1 MDERMRFVTAAIED
15 EAVMSEVCAEFGI
28 SRQTG
33 YKWLQRYRPR
43 RAEGPLSRAD
53 PPWPLARGG
62 AGGGGCG
69 AA

>member
-1 MDERMRFVTAAIED
+1 MPWRETCVTDEKVRFVAASEE

-43 RAEGPLSRAD
+43 ASRV
-53 PPWPLARGG
+53 
-62 AGGGGCG
+62 
-69 AA
+69 